1 MELNFNLLEKKV
13 AIITG
18 CSRGIGK
25 TVLDTFILNGA
36 KVYAIART
44 VGAFD
49 EYENN
54 ASVIPVYMD
63 IKDKKA
69 IMSLIKRVKNEDGR
83 LDILVN
89 NAGIMRDAYI
99 GMITDDQIIET
110 YTTNVFA
117 PIWLMQYATRLM
129 MKQKSGSIINLAS
142 IMGVRGN
149 AGQIVYS
156 GTKGAVIAM
165 TQSAARE
172 LAPYN
177 IRVNAIAPGIVN
189 TSMIKSIPADQLEIL
204 KNKIGMGHIAE
215 PQDMANTIL
224 FLASDLSSYVSG
236 QIIGVDGMMSH

>member
-1 MELNFNLLEKKV
+1 MESNSNLLEGKV

-25 TVLDTFILNGA
+25 SILDTFLNNGA

-44 VGAFD
+44 EGAFD
-49 EYENN
+49 SYKNN
-54 ASVIPVYMD
+54 ASVVPVYMD

-69 IMSLIKRVKNEDGR
+69 IMSVIKRIKNEEGH

-89 NAGIMRDAYI
+89 NAGITRDGYI
-99 GMITDDQIIET
+99 GMITDEQILET

-117 PIWLMQYATRLM
+117 SIWMMQYATRLM
-129 MKQKSGSIINLAS
+129 IKQQSGSIVNLAS

-172 LAPYN
+172 LAPHN
-177 IRVNAIAPGIVN
+177 IRVNAVAPGIVN
-189 TSMIKSIPADQLEIL
+189 TNMIKSIPENQLEIL
-204 KNKIGMGHIAE
+204 KNKIGMNRIAE
-215 PQDMANTIL
+215 PQDIANTIL
-224 FLASDLSSYVSG
+224 YLASDLSSYVSG

>member
-1 MELNFNLLEKKV
+1 MLNCNLLEGKV
-13 AIITG
+13 AIVTG

-25 TVLDTFILNGA
+25 AILDTFLANGA
-36 KVYAIART
+36 TVYAVART
-44 VGAFD
+44 VGAFAA
-49 EYENN
+49 YEENPK
-54 ASVIPVYMD
+54 AVPVYMD

-69 IMSLIKRVKNEDGR
+69 IINLIKKVKNECQR

-99 GMITDDQIIET
+99 GMITDEQIMET

-117 PIWLMQYATRLM
+117 PIWMMQYATRLM
-129 MKQKSGSIINLAS
+129 IKQNYGTIINLAS

-156 GTKGAVIAM
+156 GTKGAVISM
-165 TQSAARE
+165 TESAARE
-172 LAPYN
+172 LAPHN

-189 TSMIKSIPADQLEIL
+189 TNMIKSIPDMQMNIL
-204 KNKIGMGHIAE
+204 KSKIGMNKIGE
-215 PQDMANTIL
+215 PQDMANVVL

-236 QIIGVDGMMSH
+236 QVIGVDGMMSH